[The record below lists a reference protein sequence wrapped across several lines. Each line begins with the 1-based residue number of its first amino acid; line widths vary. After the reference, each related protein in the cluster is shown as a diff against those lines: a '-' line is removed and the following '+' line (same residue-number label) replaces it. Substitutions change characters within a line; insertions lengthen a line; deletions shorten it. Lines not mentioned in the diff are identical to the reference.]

1 MVAAASVVPDRDTGT
16 GQIPLE
22 ESPTT
27 SHHLPT
33 KHHAGRGR
41 RSIQDSLTL
50 GDSRL
55 SLKIEAV
62 GG

>member
-22 ESPTT
+22 GSPTS

-33 KHHAGRGR
+33 KPHAGQGR
-41 RSIQDSLTL
+41 RSIQDWLTL